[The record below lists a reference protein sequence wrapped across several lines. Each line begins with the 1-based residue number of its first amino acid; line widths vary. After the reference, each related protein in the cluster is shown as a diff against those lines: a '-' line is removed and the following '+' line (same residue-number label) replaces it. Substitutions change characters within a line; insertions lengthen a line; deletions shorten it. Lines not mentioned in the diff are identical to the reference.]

1 MPASIRLEPILLK
14 KPLVD
19 TAKLLRGLERAI
31 DDTTAIVDAN
41 FQATVKTWKHKVRF
55 VRRRAARKGRTIE
68 GDVTVRD
75 EIYGYV
81 TLGTRRH
88 PIPKRAMPKGR
99 FLHFR
104 TGYRAKTRRRVI
116 GSHKGGA
123 YGGWAAAKRVM
134 HPGTEAREFQQEI
147 AARRQR
153 NLYNFAIRAW
163 VEARK

>member
-1 MPASIRLEPILLK
+1 MPASVRLEPILLK

-19 TAKLLRGLERAI
+19 TAKLMRGLERAI

-41 FQATVKTWKHKVRF
+41 FKATVESWKHKPKF
-55 VRRRAARKGRTIE
+55 IRRRATRKGRGIE
-68 GDVTVRD
+68 GDVLVRD

-81 TLGTRRH
+81 TGGTRKHVIR
-88 PIPKRAMPKGR
+88 PKRAR
-99 FLHFR
+99 LLAFR
-104 TGYRAKTRRRVI
+104 GGYRAKTRRRVI
-116 GSHKGGA
+116 GSHRGGA
-123 YGGWAAAKRVM
+123 YGSLRFAKQVI

-163 VEARK
+163 VEARR